1 MLAAILNDQ
10 NGQSGTLF
18 NSLQEGQVMKKHH
31 EYECKNCLTSPTDKQ
46 LKEFKLQDKP
56 LLCKN
61 CGSDDFQQTPLPEDS
76 N

>member
-1 MLAAILNDQ
+1 
-10 NGQSGTLF
+10 
-18 NSLQEGQVMKKHH
+18 MKKHH

-61 CGSDDFQQTPLPEDS
+61 CGSDDFQQTLLPEDS